1 MKPAVEE
8 TKPITILYA
17 AFCGT
22 GKTYICN
29 NTDIKSIE
37 VEYWQYKEKGLQKEY
52 VQDVKKLIG
61 KVDYIFI
68 STDPEGLRLLNE
80 EGFDIT
86 LVYPKNELR
95 NEYLDRYIDRDSS
108 YDFIGTFMKHWNLWI
123 NELKEQ
129 KYCKHII
136 LDSGQYLKDIIN
148 IETTTIKE

>member
-1 MKPAVEE
+1 MKQTSVEE

-22 GKTYICN
+22 GKTYLCN
-29 NTDIKSIE
+29 NFDIKAIE

-52 VQDVKKLIG
+52 VQDIKKLIG

-68 STDPEGLRLLNE
+68 ATDPEGLRLLNE
-80 EGFDIT
+80 EDFDIT

-108 YDFIGTFMKHWNLWI
+108 YNFIGTFMKNWNLWI

-129 KYCKHII
+129 KYYNHII

-148 IETTTIKE
+148 LH

>member
-1 MKPAVEE
+1 MKQTSVEE

-22 GKTYICN
+22 GKTYLCN
-29 NTDIKSIE
+29 NSDIKAIE

-52 VQDVKKLIG
+52 VQDIKKLIG

-68 STDPEGLRLLNE
+68 ATDPEGLRLLNK

-108 YDFIGTFMKHWNLWI
+108 YNFIGTFMKNWNLWI

-129 KYCKHII
+129 KHYNHII

-148 IETTTIKE
+148 LH